1 MSFCWISD
9 VERLGPLDSSKV
21 DGDDVAADDD
31 SKNGVD
37 AEDENEAKV
46 REEIKR
52 RNIDENFNFFE
63 SFFVLKQSNVS
74 RSHSGRHG
82 RGGRLALRNLSRL
95 QLLRLMSN
103 IVRRWTDIHVSAREL
118 LDILKA
124 VFSAKLNGKRFEN
137 ASYSRFKQILGAE
150 SDAAS
155 NVGLNLYQSVQM
167 YFEAALK
174 TETDAERKYQGLWPR
189 IDVLS
194 CFQSLSQSL
203 TFMEQHVC

>member
-1 MSFCWISD
+1 MSFRWISD

-103 IVRRWTDIHVSAREL
+103 LVRRWTDIHVSAREL

-203 TFMEQHVC
+203 TL